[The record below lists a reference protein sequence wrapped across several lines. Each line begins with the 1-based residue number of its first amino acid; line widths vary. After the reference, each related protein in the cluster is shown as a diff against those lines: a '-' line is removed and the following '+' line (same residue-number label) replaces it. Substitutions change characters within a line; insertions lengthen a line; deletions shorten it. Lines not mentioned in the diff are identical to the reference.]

1 MLNNKHIGSDFDEFL
16 RAEGIADE
24 VEATAT
30 KRLIAFQIEEEMRRT
45 SITKSELARRMD
57 SSRSAVDRLLDP
69 SNPSVT
75 LVTLA
80 RAAHAV
86 GKKLSI
92 QLDG

>member
-1 MLNNKHIGSDFDEFL
+1 MLDKKHIGSDFDEFL

-24 VEATAT
+24 AEAAAA
-30 KRLIAFQIEEEMRRT
+30 KRVIAFQIEKEMQRT
-45 SITKSELARRMD
+45 SMTKSELARRMD

-86 GKKLSI
+86 GRKLSV
-92 QLDG
+92 QLDT